1 MFIKI
6 NFSFLTVRTS
16 FRSFLVQNVIIVQKR
31 CRMSCI
37 KDKLALFFFYPES
50 WCNRLPYCEDFS
62 EIGWLLTVWHVYK
75 KFKKNVGKPAHG
87 HERVKIGIQLY
98 TQKRTVWQLFL
109 SLLPHKVLPVHRFS
123 KNYYNTKS
131 RKMFYY

>member
-37 KDKLALFFFYPES
+37 KDKLALFFFLQKADAP
-50 WCNRLPYCEDFS
+50 DFPTAK
-62 EIGWLLTVWHVYK
+62 IL
-75 KFKKNVGKPAHG
+75 
-87 HERVKIGIQLY
+87 VKLDDY
-98 TQKRTVWQLFL
+98 
-109 SLLPHKVLPVHRFS
+109 
-123 KNYYNTKS
+123 
-131 RKMFYY
+131 